1 MNTLFSRP
9 RNDPYFDSYNPAW
22 SNQSNI
28 SRQAHAPENYALQ
41 FHELYH
47 QAYPQFNDQSY
58 STQYQATPQQ
68 KYQAEPPLPMSSDF
82 QDQMLK
88 FMRKMDQI
96 MDSHNQMVNPH
107 SESIDKIEV
116 HEEEPT
122 PFYWPPQ
129 QQYQDDPS
137 LLSDSNFKMLN
148 LMRKIEETNQIMKSQ
163 HEQCTPQL
171 FAEIEAK
178 MDVYVEQIINHLN
191 REEEE
196 EL

>member
-1 MNTLFSRP
+1 MWGGIPTPHGPYSYCYSSYHHVRDCLTARQFSNYSFEHMNTLFSRP

-107 SESIDKIEV
+107 SEDRSSRRGAN
-116 HEEEPT
+116 
-122 PFYWPPQ
+122 
-129 QQYQDDPS
+129 S
-137 LLSDSNFKMLN
+137 LLLASTTTIP
-148 LMRKIEETNQIMKSQ
+148 R
-163 HEQCTPQL
+163 
-171 FAEIEAK
+171 
-178 MDVYVEQIINHLN
+178 
-191 REEEE
+191 
-196 EL
+196 